1 MKDKR
6 FNSKLIPFF
15 HLIYVLKND
24 GGTYRGISE
33 YLKNEYAVNASP
45 KSIFQFLKVR
55 NLRGIKP
62 SLEEILE
69 IKNSELIKMVQ
80 TENLPQ
86 RDNQNNEPDILGIP

>member
-15 HLIYVLKND
+15 SLIYVLKND
-24 GGTYRGISE
+24 GGTYKGISE
-33 YLKNEYAVNASP
+33 YLEKEYAIRVSP

-55 NLRGIKP
+55 NQRGIKP

-69 IKNSELIKMVQ
+69 IKNRDLIKKVTTTPISQ
-80 TENLPQ
+80 DKEQ
-86 RDNQNNEPDILGIP
+86 DILGIL